1 MLMTGIY
8 SYNGNDQNA
17 EISLEKNRLAI
28 SIKDEYGQ
36 PRSVYWYYDAIE
48 KEGYN
53 AFAHTGSPKQVLRPQ
68 SSETYGLI
76 LQKLEKR
83 KRPGRSFKAAA
94 FLKVLLVLIIL
105 AVLFYFYGVPWL
117 AGKMANRFPI
127 EYEKKLGAQMYN
139 AIKGSFQIDEKR
151 TAYVNDFFR
160 QMNIP
165 SNYDIQITVVKS
177 DVANAFAMPGGHIVI
192 YDKVLNGMSSYEELA
207 ALLSHEFTHIENRHS
222 LRSIFRQYSS
232 QIFLSLLFGNLDAAS
247 SVLVGNADGL
257 KGLSYSRSL
266 ETEADENGAALL
278 AQRKIDCQG
287 FVRLFQ
293 LLKKE
298 TAGAHTPELINSH
311 PNLDNRITHIGELES
326 CRKNVPVR
334 DTALHGAFLR
344 IQTADNVNGQ
354 W

>member
-1 MLMTGIY
+1 MTATY
-8 SYNGNDQNA
+8 SYNGNDQKA
-17 EISLEKNRLAI
+17 DISLEKNRLAI
-28 SIKDEYGQ
+28 TIKDEYGQ
-36 PRSVYWYYDAIE
+36 PRIVYWYYDAIE

-53 AFAHTGSPKQVLRPQ
+53 AFAHTTAPKQVLRPQ
-68 SSETYGLI
+68 SSETYELI
-76 LQKLEKR
+76 LQKIQKQN
-83 KRPGRSFKAAA
+83 RPGRRFKAAA
-94 FLKVLLVLIIL
+94 FLKVLLVLIL
-105 AVLFYFYGVPWL
+105 LVLLFYFYGVPWL

-127 EYEKKLGAQMYN
+127 EYEKKLGDQMYN
-139 AIKGSFQIDEKR
+139 AIKGSFRIDEKR

-165 SNYDIQITVVKS
+165 SKYDIQITVVKS

-232 QIFLSLLFGNLDAAS
+232 QIFLSLLFGNLDAAAA
-247 SVLVGNADGL
+247 VLVSNADGL

-298 TAGAHTPELINSH
+298 TAGIHTPELINSH
-311 PNLDNRITHIGELES
+311 PNLDNRIKQIGELES
-326 CRKNVPVR
+326 CRKNAPAK
-334 DTALHGAFLR
+334 DTTLHGLFLR
-344 IQTADNVNGQ
+344 MQTVNSE

>member
-1 MLMTGIY
+1 MTGIY
-8 SYNGNDQNA
+8 SYNGNDQKA

-28 SIKDEYGQ
+28 HIKDEYGQ
-36 PRSVYWYYDAIE
+36 PRSVYWYYDAVE

-53 AFAHTGSPKQVLRPQ
+53 AFAHTGTPKQVLRPQ
-68 SSETYGLI
+68 SSEAYELI
-76 LQKLEKR
+76 LQKVQEQK
-83 KRPGRSFKAAA
+83 KPGRRFKGAT

-105 AVLFYFYGVPWL
+105 GLLFYFYGVPWL
-117 AGKMANRFPI
+117 AGKMADRFPI
-127 EYEKKLGAQMYN
+127 GYEKKLGGQMYQ
-139 AIKGSFQIDEKR
+139 AIKGSFEIDEKR
-151 TAYVNDFFR
+151 TAYANEFFR

-165 SNYDIQITVVKS
+165 SKYDIQITVVKS

-232 QIFLSLLFGNLDAAS
+232 QIFLSLLFGNLDAAG
-247 SVLVGNADGL
+247 SVLVSNADGL

-298 TAGAHTPELINSH
+298 TAGIHTPELINSH
-311 PNLDNRITHIGELES
+311 PNLDNRIRQIGELES
-326 CRKNVPVR
+326 CRQNAPVK
-334 DTALHGAFLR
+334 DTALHGLFLR
-344 IQTADNVNGQ
+344 IQTADDVNGQ